1 MESGLF
7 TQTQRVVPGQF
18 SSTYTETEELN
29 KKMPDGHDIFDE
41 KSIYTTTG
49 YTDIYTDTLDIKYQ
63 KQGTDSKY
71 TNLQKPKDMVG
82 GNGYINVYNEAGNLS
97 LSCAMSQLGVK
108 LDDDLVGYSM
118 YYDSKITKSTTSSPD
133 GNVAETTFQL
143 GKNVKA
149 YPDIAKTVYE
159 HGFEIASHSW
169 DHPDLR
175 KLDTN
180 AVNKQIVDTQNAIFN
195 ITGDEPSLIRPPYG
209 AFNDNVKTVVK
220 NNGMQIALWTV
231 DTLDWKL
238 KDANKVK
245 DAIVNNAYDGAVV
258 LIHDIHNFTVDGLEM
273 ALAELANKGYQFV
286 TLSTLGEYKELKTVL
301 R

>member
-1 MESGLF
+1 MKEK
-7 TQTQRVVPGQF
+7 VEIK
-18 SSTYTETEELN
+18 YEENKDLIRLANKNIPSNAPLDVKTPTPLPKIDPN
-29 KKMPDGHDIFDE
+29 KKMIAF
-41 KSIYTTTG
+41 
-49 YTDIYTDTLDIKYQ
+49 TLDDGPHKTNTLRVVEMFEKY
-63 KQGTDSKY
+63 
-71 TNLQKPKDMVG
+71 
-82 GNGYINVYNEAGNLS
+82 NGRA
-97 LSCAMSQLGVK
+97 
-108 LDDDLVGYSM
+108 
-118 YYDSKITKSTTSSPD
+118 TF
-133 GNVAETTFQL
+133 FQL
-143 GKNVKA
+143 GKNVQA
-149 YPDIAKTVYE
+149 YPDIVKTVYE
-159 HGFEIASHSW
+159 HGFEIANHSW

-180 AVNKQIVDTQNAIFN
+180 AVNKQIVDTQNAIFS
-195 ITGDEPSLIRPPYG
+195 ITGDEPSLIRPPFG
-209 AFNDNVKTVVK
+209 AYNDNVKTVVK

-238 KDANKVK
+238 KDANKIK